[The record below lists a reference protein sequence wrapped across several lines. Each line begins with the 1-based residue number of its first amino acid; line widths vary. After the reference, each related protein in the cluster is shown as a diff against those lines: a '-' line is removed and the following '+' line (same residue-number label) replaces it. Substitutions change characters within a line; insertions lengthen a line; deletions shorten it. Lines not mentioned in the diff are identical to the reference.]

1 MFTLSNGFEHSARQV
16 ARTMTGNVADI
27 PDSDGM
33 KLVRCGTTE
42 AAEREADSGVLA
54 IPMMID
60 DKPYLI
66 CSR

>member
-1 MFTLSNGFEHSARQV
+1 MLTLARNFENSARQV
-16 ARTMTGNVADI
+16 ARTMIGNVADI

-42 AAEREADSGVLA
+42 SAEREADFGVLA

-60 DKPYLI
+60 DKPYII
-66 CSR
+66 CPR